1 MLLQMEIYIHA
12 YLILSSLADMQLMNR
27 LSKQLSLVS
36 NLMK

>member
-12 YLILSSLADMQLMNR
+12 YLILLSLADMQLMNR
-27 LSKQLSLVS
+27 LSKPLSLVS

>member
-12 YLILSSLADMQLMNR
+12 YLIPLSLADMQLMNG
-27 LSKQLSLVS
+27 LSKLLSLVS